1 MVMTNGLQMF
11 LLKADGLT
19 RCRWDDRTERVEV
32 LDRALEGETVRQ
44 IARDAASP
52 QKLYAATLTEIHV
65 SENGGET
72 WKWLPAG
79 GIDYRDIWA
88 MEAHPTR
95 PNEIYV
101 GTLPAAIYLSEDGG
115 DLPRVGGVSQVA

>member
-1 MVMTNGLQMF
+1 MVTTNGSLQMF
-11 LLKADGLT
+11 LLKADGLA
-19 RCRWDDRTERVEV
+19 RCRWDDRTEQVEV

-72 WKWLPAG
+72 WKWLPA
-79 GIDYRDIWA
+79 RR
-88 MEAHPTR
+88 HR
-95 PNEIYV
+95 
-101 GTLPAAIYLSEDGG
+101 
-115 DLPRVGGVSQVA
+115 LPRHLGDGSTSDAAR